1 MVEIPP
7 FKKMNTTNKQKL
19 IKLMKK
25 EGLTAKVVAKLVK
38 RSEKTVFSWRSDRN
52 VPHWVIPY
60 LRDKLSKLQR

>member
-1 MVEIPP
+1 
-7 FKKMNTTNKQKL
+7 MNTTNKQKL
-19 IKLMKK
+19 IKIMEQ

-60 LRDKLSKLQR
+60 LKDKLSKLQR